1 MIYHT
6 KIMLEKKSTSF
17 RLMSNHK
24 YYLDNKNK
32 NQYLKDIHSLE
43 ENYKNSNKESNYE
56 SLTFNN
62 MKVAL
67 RLKDWLLK
75 QYPPFL
81 YQNILQI
88 KMRISLV
95 LSAKVHSNFK
105 RKLLLYP
112 AFICSTLSVSMYGLN
127 KNRIVQHANWI

>member
-1 MIYHT
+1 
-6 KIMLEKKSTSF
+6 MLEKKSTSF

-67 RLKDWLLK
+67 RLKD
-75 QYPPFL
+75 
-81 YQNILQI
+81 
-88 KMRISLV
+88 
-95 LSAKVHSNFK
+95 
-105 RKLLLYP
+105 
-112 AFICSTLSVSMYGLN
+112 
-127 KNRIVQHANWI
+127 